1 MDKTIKYQ
9 SVEGGPFSSPGKN
22 RISFQ
27 LPPTA
32 VYNLNDSYV
41 NINVEPEVV
50 EDPSFTAGGVGV
62 YPVSFAWVGS
72 TQDAKFQNV
81 AVVKNCSMRCANKG
95 SIENIRR
102 VDVLKN
108 NLATLDKS
116 QREIAAGEG
125 YLAASQFADPIQGAI
140 GSILTD
146 INKEGIQKS
155 RYNTTAPI
163 QIKLSDL
170 FDFCRTEEY
179 DAEKAGLTEI
189 HLECNLDK
197 LRLAQTNSSATWDA
211 SYLEFAAIA
220 PVAAA
225 QDANTIQ
232 AVEEFDSPKEWPF
245 FVGQKL
251 LIDASGIGGAASV
264 ANVPAVVSQV
274 DWNRT
279 TGKLNLTFEQKWG
292 DLAIG
297 HGFSDIT
304 CATAPIAS
312 ATPKFVA
319 AELVTKIIG
328 QPEGFDSIEY
338 STFSTEQDNGNDN
351 TRFTRQYQVEPECTN
366 ALIMFPDATTDLFSD
381 PSGFATASYRL
392 RINQEDVRDRDTTFG
407 SPADFD
413 QLNMTLTNMGKGLKN
428 LTQNPGATTQLVDYP
443 NRYAE
448 TPLDQKI
455 IATPMPQTTNE
466 KLFQVNIESQTAEGV
481 KAINIYKELPRVFE
495 Y

>member
-81 AVVKNCSMRCANKG
+81 AVVKNCSMRCAQKG
-95 SIENIRR
+95 NIENIRR
-102 VDVLKN
+102 VDILKN

-125 YLAASQFADPIQGAI
+125 YLAASQFADPIQGAV

-211 SYLEFAAIA
+211 SYLEFAAIP

-251 LIDASGIGGAASV
+251 LIDASGVGG
-264 ANVPAVVSQV
+264 
-274 DWNRT
+274 
-279 TGKLNLTFEQKWG
+279 LTFEQKWG

-297 HGFSDIT
+297 HGYSDIT

-448 TPLDQKI
+448 TLLDQKI